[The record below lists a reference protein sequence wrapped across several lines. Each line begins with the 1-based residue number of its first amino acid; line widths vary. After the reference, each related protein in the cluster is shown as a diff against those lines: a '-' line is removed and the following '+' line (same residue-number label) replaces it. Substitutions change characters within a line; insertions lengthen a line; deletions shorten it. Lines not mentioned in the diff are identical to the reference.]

1 METQT
6 IAERV
11 AHNQDA
17 FRHANE
23 RIEEAA
29 DVMAGHIE
37 SVPFICECPDRSCT
51 AIVALKRHEYES
63 VRRQG
68 NTFLVAPGHEV
79 VVVEGVQIARVGQEF
94 DHFSLMVKVGEA
106 GRTAE
111 ELDPRAGEV

>member
-11 AHNQDA
+11 AHNEDA
-17 FRHANE
+17 FRKANE

-29 DVMAGHIE
+29 DDMAGHMQ
-37 SVPFICECPDRSCT
+37 SMPFICECPDRSCT
-51 AIVALKRHEYES
+51 AIIPLKRHEYET
-63 VRRQG
+63 VRRRG

-79 VVVEGVQIARVGQEF
+79 VVVEGIQIARVGQTF

-111 ELDPRAGEV
+111 ELDPRAGDS